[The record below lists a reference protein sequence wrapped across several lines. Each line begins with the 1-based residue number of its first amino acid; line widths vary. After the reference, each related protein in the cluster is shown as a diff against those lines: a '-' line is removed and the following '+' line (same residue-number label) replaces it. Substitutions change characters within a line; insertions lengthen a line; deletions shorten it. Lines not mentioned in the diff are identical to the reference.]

1 MIEHPDLENLLIDS
15 TVVRAHACSA
25 RAKGGGEQ
33 ALGRS
38 KGGFSPK
45 IHAVTD
51 GLGNPIDFTLTGGHT
66 HDVTE
71 APALLLCKKAE
82 RVLVDKG
89 YDSNE
94 LIRIIR
100 DLGAEPVIPPRK
112 NRKELR
118 EYDRYIY
125 KQRHLIECFFSKIKY
140 YRRVFSRFDKLA
152 RNYWSFVC
160 FASALIWL
168 R

>member
-1 MIEHPDLENLLIDS
+1 M
-15 TVVRAHACSA
+15 
-25 RAKGGGEQ
+25 
-33 ALGRS
+33 
-38 KGGFSPK
+38 
-45 IHAVTD
+45 
-51 GLGNPIDFTLTGGHT
+51 
-66 HDVTE
+66 TE
-71 APALLLCKKAE
+71 APALLLGKKAE
-82 RVLVDKG
+82 RVLGDKG
-89 YDSNE
+89 YDSDQ

-125 KQRHLIECFFSKIKY
+125 KERHLIECFFSKIKY

>member
-1 MIEHPDLENLLIDS
+1 M
-15 TVVRAHACSA
+15 
-25 RAKGGGEQ
+25 EQ

-38 KGGFSPK
+38 KGGFSTK
-45 IHAVTD
+45 IHVATD
-51 GLGNPIDFTLTGGHT
+51 GLGNPIDMTLTGGHI

-71 APALLLCKKAE
+71 APALLLDKQAE
-82 RVLVDKG
+82 RVVGDKG
-89 YDSNE
+89 YDSDE
-94 LIRIIR
+94 LIRTIR
-100 DLGAEPVIPPRK
+100 EMGAEAVIPPRK
-112 NRKELR
+112 NRKEVR
-118 EYDRYIY
+118 EYDRHVY
-125 KQRHLIECFFSKIKY
+125 KERHLIECFFSKIKY